1 MARDR
6 AQLARAAL
14 DGGFEEGAVSAAYYA
29 MLYAARAALSEED
42 RNARTHRGTWQL
54 FRATFVDTGRFDG
67 ELADAAQET
76 QRLREGADYDAQ
88 RFSASEAERIC
99 ALAER
104 FVSAVDDLVD

>member
-6 AQLARAAL
+6 ARTARAAL
-14 DGGFEEGAVSAAYYA
+14 ASGSPSSATSLAYYA

-67 ELADAAQET
+67 ELAAAAQET
-76 QRLREGADYDAQ
+76 QALREGADYDA
-88 RFSASEAERIC
+88 RRVSPDEAERMC
-99 ALAER
+99 ELAER
-104 FVSAVDDLVD
+104 FLGAIDDLVA